1 MRILM
6 LSDFYSPLIGGT
18 ERHVQML
25 ARELVKRGYHVSV
38 ATSMHKGS
46 PAIEEDEG
54 VKVYRIAGWNRA
66 LAPFYQDQNRLFN
79 LPVPDPGLTT
89 ELQRIVQQ
97 ERPDIVHA
105 HNWIMY
111 SFLSLKTRSHVKFVL
126 TLHDYGLRC
135 PTVSYLHRG
144 EPCTGPGYI
153 KCIKCGIS
161 QYGRGKS
168 ALITTGLKLSSPLLR
183 HVDKYIAVSS
193 AVKNASK
200 RETGSSSN
208 TIEVLSTFI
217 SNTVLDEANQVERP
231 AFLPPEDNYI
241 LFVGKESALKGLDV
255 LLEAY
260 QGLSELAPLVLIL
273 SGPGDPARTFP
284 PGVIVARNVPH
295 AQVMGG
301 WKHCAIGVAPSV
313 WPEPFG
319 QVIVEAMACGKPVV
333 ASAIGGIPDII
344 LDGTSG
350 LLVKPNDA
358 NALREALHALLLD
371 PNKRRQMGKAG
382 QERTHL
388 FTLDVVANR
397 TEQIYQELLTA
408 DAS

>member
-1 MRILM
+1 M
-6 LSDFYSPLIGGT
+6 LSDFYAPLIGGT

-25 ARELVKRGYHVSV
+25 SRELVKRGYHVAV

-46 PAIEEDEG
+46 PAIEDDEG

-66 LAPFYQDQNRLFN
+66 LAPFYQDPNRLFT
-79 LPVPDPGLTT
+79 LPVPDPGFTR

-97 ERPDIVHA
+97 ERPEIVHA

-111 SFLSLKTRSHVKFVL
+111 SFLSLKTWSNARFVL

-135 PTVSYLHRG
+135 PTVSYLHHG
-144 EPCTGPGYI
+144 QVCTGPGYI

-168 ALITTGLKLSSPLLR
+168 TLITTGLKLSSPLLR

-193 AVKNASK
+193 AVKDAS
-200 RETGSSSN
+200 RGETDSAN
-208 TIEVLSTFI
+208 KIEVLSTFI
-217 SNTVLDEANQVERP
+217 SKTVLDEANQVERP

-260 QGLSELAPLVLIL
+260 QSQGLSELAPLVLIL
-273 SGPGDPARTFP
+273 SGPGDPTRKFP
-284 PGVIVARNVPH
+284 PGVTVARNVPH
-295 AQVMGG
+295 PQVMGG
-301 WKHCAIGVAPSV
+301 WKHCAVGVAPSV

-344 LDGTSG
+344 LHGTSG

-358 NALREALHALLLD
+358 HALGEALRTLLLD
-371 PNKRRQMGKAG
+371 PNKRAQMGKIG
-382 QERTHL
+382 QERAHL
-388 FTLDVVANR
+388 FTIDVVANR
-397 TEQIYQELLTA
+397 TEQIYQELVTA
-408 DAS
+408 DAN

>member
-1 MRILM
+1 MRVLM
-6 LSDFYSPLIGGT
+6 LSDFYAPLIGGT

-25 ARELVKRGYHVSV
+25 SRELVKRGHHVAV
-38 ATSMHKGS
+38 ATSIYKGS
-46 PAIEEDEG
+46 PVSEDDEG

-66 LAPFYQDQNRLFN
+66 LAPFYQDQDRLFN
-79 LPVPDPGLTT
+79 LPVPDPGLTA
-89 ELQRIVQQ
+89 ELQRIVNQ
-97 ERPDIVHA
+97 ERPEIVHA

-111 SFLSLKTRSHVKFVL
+111 SFLKLKNRGNARFVL

-144 EPCTGPGYI
+144 QVCTGPGHI
-153 KCIKCGIS
+153 KCMNCGIS

-168 ALITTGLKLSSPLLR
+168 TLITTGLKLSSPLLHR
-183 HVDKYIAVSS
+183 IDKYIAVSS
-193 AVKNASK
+193 AVKNASMGG
-200 RETGSSSN
+200 TGPSAKP
-208 TIEVLSTFI
+208 IEVLSTFI
-217 SNTVLDEANQVERP
+217 SDTVQDEANEAGRP
-231 AFLPPEDNYI
+231 AFLPPQDNYI

-284 PGVIVARNVPH
+284 PGVTVVRNLPH
-295 AQVMGG
+295 AQVMAG
-301 WKHCAIGVAPSV
+301 WKHCAVGAAPSV

-344 LDGTSG
+344 LDGISG

-358 NALREALHALLLD
+358 DALREALRTLLLD
-371 PNKRRQMGKAG
+371 PNKRAQMGKIG
-382 QERTHL
+382 QERANL
-388 FTLDVVANR
+388 FTVAVVANR
-397 TEQIYQELLTA
+397 TEQIYQELTTA
-408 DAS
+408 DVS